1 MYKKLTELFL
11 DWNSK
16 INLSAI
22 RDKKW
27 VEIKHIQD
35 SLVGLKVI
43 EKLVPM
49 LSWTWF
55 RISDWKLKDSGS
67 SLKWQNDINSKWQ
80 SSQFSALSS
89 QLSIVDVWTWSWFP
103 VLPLAI
109 EKPGWKFVWI
119 ESVRKKVD
127 AVNDIIEKLGL
138 KNIKIIWTRAEDYK
152 DQKFDILTARAVAYI
167 DKLLKFTKHL
177 VKKWWYFV
185 LYKLDSEQEYKDI
198 LKNCKKY
205 NLELVLK
212 HSYTLFA
219 GDIKR
224 MIYVLR
230 KK

>member
-1 MYKKLTELFL
+1 MYDKLTDLFL

-35 SLVGLKVI
+35 SLEGLKVI
-43 EKLVPM
+43 EKLA
-49 LSWTWF
+49 
-55 RISDWKLKDSGS
+55 
-67 SLKWQNDINSKWQ
+67 NDPRWLDPKINLEWQ
-80 SSQFSALSS
+80 SSSFSNLSS
-89 QLSIVDVWTWSWFP
+89 QFSIVDVWTGSGFP

-109 EKPGWKFVWI
+109 EKPEWKFIWI

-127 AVNDIIEKLGL
+127 AVNDMIEKLWL

-152 DQKFDILTARAVAYI
+152 EQQFDILTARAVAYI

-185 LYKLDSEQEYKDI
+185 LYKLD
-198 LKNCKKY
+198 
-205 NLELVLK
+205 
-212 HSYTLFA
+212 
-219 GDIKR
+219 
-224 MIYVLR
+224 
-230 KK
+230 

>member
-1 MYKKLTELFL
+1 MYKKLINLFL

-22 RDKKW
+22 RDEKW

-35 SLVGLKVI
+35 SLEWLKVI
-43 EKLVPM
+43 EEI
-49 LSWTWF
+49 LSP
-55 RISDWKLKDSGS
+55 DLKNV
-67 SLKWQNDINSKWQ
+67 K
-80 SSQFSALSS
+80 
-89 QLSIVDVWTWSWFP
+89 IVDVGTWSWFP

-109 EKPGWKFVWI
+109 EKPEWEFIGI

-127 AVNDIIEKLGL
+127 AVNDIIEKLWL
-138 KNIKIIWTRAEDYK
+138 KNIKIIWTRAENYK
-152 DQKFDILTARAVAYI
+152 EKQFDILTARAVAYI

-185 LYKLDSEQEYKDI
+185 LYKLNSEQEHQDI

-205 NLELVLK
+205 NLELIKK
-212 HSYTLFA
+212 HPYKLFDD
-219 GDIKR
+219 DIER

-230 KK
+230 EK